1 MESFAQNYI
10 FVQPSQMPKKT
21 QRLVTMLPT
30 RSVSYCILVECQQR
44 WCAHIETIQTELY
57 DAQHVSNDL
66 SIAEGP
72 MSYHDRMAFLFHL
85 FTILKPILLF
95 QFQLLIFV
103 CFASFFGFEFH
114 FHNYFVFL
122 FIFFNFFFTF
132 FLFIS
137 HNDKMILF
145 FDVVD
150 IKELFWFGNFIQL
163 NQEWIEHFGSS
174 SFIKILLLLYFKMIF
189 IKGVKKVQI
198 TILYQ
203 HWFDH
208 WEAD

>member
-1 MESFAQNYI
+1 
-10 FVQPSQMPKKT
+10 
-21 QRLVTMLPT
+21 MLPT
-30 RSVSYCILVECQQR
+30 RSVLYCILVECQQR
-44 WCAHIETIQTELY
+44 RCAHIKTIQTELY

-72 MSYHDRMAFLFHL
+72 MSYHDRMAFLFRL

-122 FIFFNFFFTF
+122 FIFFNFFYF
-132 FLFIS
+132 FLFFS
-137 HNDKMILF
+137 HNDEMILF

-150 IKELFWFGNFIQL
+150 IKELFWFGNFIRL
-163 NQEWIEHFGSS
+163 
-174 SFIKILLLLYFKMIF
+174 FILDVLLLYFKMIF

>member
-1 MESFAQNYI
+1 MLLNSSINHSIIYSFFYLRTKLPFDNTMESFAQNYI
-10 FVQPSQMPKKT
+10 FVQPSQMPKKN

-44 WCAHIETIQTELY
+44 RCAHIKTIQTELY

-72 MSYHDRMAFLFHL
+72 MSYHDRMAFLFRL

-122 FIFFNFFFTF
+122 FIFFNFFYF
-132 FLFIS
+132 FLFFS

-150 IKELFWFGNFIQL
+150 IKELFWFGNFIWL
-163 NQEWIEHFGSS
+163 NILD
-174 SFIKILLLLYFKMIF
+174 LLLL
-189 IKGVKKVQI
+189 
-198 TILYQ
+198 
-203 HWFDH
+203 
-208 WEAD
+208 

>member
-1 MESFAQNYI
+1 MLKTIYLFNR
-10 FVQPSQMPKKT
+10 VRCRKKN

-44 WCAHIETIQTELY
+44 RCAHIKTIQTELY

-72 MSYHDRMAFLFHL
+72 MSYHDRMAFLFRL

-122 FIFFNFFFTF
+122 FIFFQFFFYF
-132 FLFIS
+132 FLFFS

-145 FDVVD
+145 FDAVD
-150 IKELFWFGNFIQL
+150 IKELFWFGNFIRL
-163 NQEWIEHFGSS
+163 N
-174 SFIKILLLLYFKMIF
+174 ILDVLLLYFKMIF

>member
-1 MESFAQNYI
+1 MLLNSSINHSIIYSFFYLRTKLPFDNTMESFAQNYI

-44 WCAHIETIQTELY
+44 RCAHIKTIQTELY

-72 MSYHDRMAFLFHL
+72 MSYHDRMAFLFRL

-122 FIFFNFFFTF
+122 FIFFQFFFYF
-132 FLFIS
+132 FLFFS

-150 IKELFWFGNFIQL
+150 IKELFWFGNFI
-163 NQEWIEHFGSS
+163 
-174 SFIKILLLLYFKMIF
+174 
-189 IKGVKKVQI
+189 
-198 TILYQ
+198 
-203 HWFDH
+203 
-208 WEAD
+208 